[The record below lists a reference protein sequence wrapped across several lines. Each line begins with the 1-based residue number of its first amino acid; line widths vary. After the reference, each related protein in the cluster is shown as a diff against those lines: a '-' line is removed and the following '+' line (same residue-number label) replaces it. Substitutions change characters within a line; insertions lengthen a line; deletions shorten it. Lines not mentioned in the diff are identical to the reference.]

1 MSPGWLVPPVD
12 GNLCSELRR
21 SQTSGRTFYQA
32 LNLGIAVFDFW
43 FGSRPPSLH
52 RWFNMY
58 GTIIR
63 CAKAQPADWTALQ

>member
-1 MSPGWLVPPVD
+1 MAIYAVNFAALK
-12 GNLCSELRR
+12 LR
-21 SQTSGRTFYQA
+21 GRTFYQA